1 MSACAVLRRIERV
14 SQRAAD
20 LLDRPG
26 RLTRSVADALIAEIE
41 TIIGGV
47 RNLPLSGKNKRA
59 ILRHLQEAQA
69 ILRNGRLNLRAIE
82 QILAVVQILQL
93 AGFKIQNKKLP
104 CPPGK
109 VTVFPSNRFS
119 TICSTCF

>member
-47 RNLPLSGKNKRA
+47 RNLPLSGKNKSNSPFTGGSR
-59 ILRHLQEAQA
+59 
-69 ILRNGRLNLRAIE
+69 
-82 QILAVVQILQL
+82 
-93 AGFKIQNKKLP
+93 
-104 CPPGK
+104 
-109 VTVFPSNRFS
+109 PS
-119 TICSTCF
+119 

>member
-14 SQRAAD
+14 SQRVAD

-26 RLTRSVADALIAEIE
+26 RLTRPVADNLIEEIE
-41 TIIGGV
+41 TVIGGV
-47 RNLPLSGKNKRA
+47 RNLPLSKKNKRA
-59 ILRHLQEAQA
+59 ILRHLQEAQV
-69 ILRNGRLNLRAIE
+69 ILRNGRLGLRAIE
-82 QILAVVQILQL
+82 QLLAVVQILQL
-93 AGFKIQNKKLP
+93 AGYKIQIKKLP

-119 TICSTCF
+119 TFCSISS